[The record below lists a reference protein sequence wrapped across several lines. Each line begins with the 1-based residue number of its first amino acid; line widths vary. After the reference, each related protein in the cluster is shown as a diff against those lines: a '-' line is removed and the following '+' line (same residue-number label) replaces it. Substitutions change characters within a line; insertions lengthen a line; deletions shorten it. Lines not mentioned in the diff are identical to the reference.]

1 MANNDAQGLSDTQIA
16 GLRLPR
22 RITIDEARTM
32 LRALG
37 LKPAGESP
45 GRVSFQMPVIADYRV
60 DADAVEVPAD
70 EKGKRYR
77 IDFQLSK
84 GGERVGP
91 MYRVHT
97 PDAMV
102 RRGGPIMATLFALP
116 DDPEQLEPGKFK
128 PVTEYT

>member
-1 MANNDAQGLSDTQIA
+1 MASNDSQGLSDTQIS

-22 RITIDEARTM
+22 RITIEEARTM

-37 LKPAGESP
+37 LKSAGETP
-45 GRVSFQMPVIADYRV
+45 GRFSFQMPVIADFRV
-60 DADAVEVPAD
+60 EADAVEVPAD

-77 IDFQLSK
+77 VDFQLSRA
-84 GGERVGP
+84 GERVGP

-97 PDAMV
+97 PDALL

-116 DDPEQLEPGKFK
+116 DTPDQLEAGKFK
-128 PVTEYT
+128 PLTEYT